1 MPNGDAVPAAPSL
14 PLYRRVWFQRTVV
27 WGLLLVLWEAFGR
40 QAGPFYFPT
49 VVGTLEG
56 LWSVVSDGSLLTV
69 AHSFGHMFVGFGI
82 AVAVGVPLGL
92 LVGTSRIAEVLLS
105 PYIKALFVTSL
116 AALLPF
122 VILLFG
128 TGFEFRAAVVFLFS
142 IFYIVITPANG
153 VRAIDQGLVEV
164 TRSLGASRGKALVS
178 LVLPGTMPFIIA
190 GLRLGLG
197 QAIQGVIIAEIWVTV
212 GTGRELMTLGLARSL
227 GKFFALAAIVVLVG
241 AALTQLLI
249 WAQRRF
255 TPWAGDIEASLKGGE

>member
-1 MPNGDAVPAAPSL
+1 MTNLGVAPVVRP
-14 PLYRRVWFQRTVV
+14 PLYRRVWFQRTVT
-27 WGLLLVLWEAFGR
+27 WGLLLVLWEWFG
-40 QAGPFYFPT
+40 QQVGPFYFPT
-49 VVGTLEG
+49 VGGTLDG
-56 LWSVVSDGSLLTV
+56 LWSVTQDGSLLTV
-69 AHSFGHMFVGFGI
+69 GRSFGHMFAGFGL
-82 AVAVGVPLGL
+82 AVVIGVPVGL
-92 LVGTSRIAEVLLS
+92 LMGTSRIAEWMLS

-153 VRAIDQGLVEV
+153 VREIDRGLIEV
-164 TRSLGASRGKALVS
+164 TRSLSASRVKTFFS
-178 LVLPGTMPFIIA
+178 LVLPGSLPFIIT

-212 GTGRELMTLGLARSL
+212 GTGRKLVTLGLAREL
-227 GKFFALAAIVVLVG
+227 GEFFALAAVVVLIG

-255 TPWAGDIEASLKGGE
+255 TPWAGDVEASLKGGE